1 MGTIVVLLAG
11 SAGGMVLGA
20 LGYAWVRKRRIRLE
34 VLPADVH
41 HVLELLR
48 RVHRAAAACGVTQ
61 TGDPVWSKVEPG
73 PPFQALED
81 TAESAR
87 QALQDSGEHTQQQ
100 PSGIVA
106 LGDGRLGIAVLFATG
121 DVEERVVRSTLDDL
135 RRMLADFQL
144 ARRREIGVLEAATGT
159 PEWLT
164 PDTVEGIGSELVEAL
179 RELTARPVALVIRD
193 PTVNQATV
201 VAVSAGAD
209 RRLLGLAVDPESVVG
224 RATIGDLTAAGG
236 GNDLFGP
243 IRQSRRQREHE
254 GIAFSLRDGTRTV
267 GALVVFCAIDM
278 LSAETSAQVKELV
291 GDAGPLLA
299 RVVAVYAER
308 FRVTTDE
315 LTGQP
320 NRQGLKDA
328 LRDYVGG
335 ACSLVSVQ
343 IDNFGDL
350 DPPAANAALQHVARV
365 FRNILRDYDVPAR
378 VDSNEFALFLPDTP
392 SAQARDVAERIR
404 SALSE
409 STLEWAGEKQVITCS
424 FGVASVPESAA
435 STEALSEAASTTLTD
450 AKNRGANQL
459 LLAEPLSS

>member
-1 MGTIVVLLAG
+1 MSTIAVLLAG

-20 LGYAWVRKRRIRLE
+20 LGYAWVRKRRIRPE
-34 VLPADVH
+34 ALPADVH

-48 RVHRAAAACGVTQ
+48 RVHRAAAACVVTQ
-61 TGDPVWSKVEPG
+61 KGDPVWSKVEPG

-81 TAESAR
+81 AADAAR
-87 QALQDSGEHTQQQ
+87 QALRDNGEHTQQL

-121 DVEERVVRSTLDDL
+121 DVEERVATSTMDDL

-144 ARRREIGVLEAATGT
+144 ARRREIGVLEAPTGA
-159 PEWLT
+159 PDWLT
-164 PDTVEGIGSELVEAL
+164 PDTVEGIGNELLEAV
-179 RELTARPVALVIRD
+179 RELTARPVALVMRD
-193 PTVNQATV
+193 PTANRATV

-209 RRLLGLAVDPESVVG
+209 RRLLGMAVDPESVTG

-236 GNDLFGP
+236 GDGLFGP
-243 IRQSRRQREHE
+243 ARQRRRQREEE
-254 GIAFSLRDGTRTV
+254 GIAFSLRDGTRTM
-267 GALVVFCAIDM
+267 GALVVFCSIDM
-278 LSAETSAQVKELV
+278 LSAETSAQVQDLV
-291 GDAGPLLA
+291 SDAGPLLA
-299 RVVAVYAER
+299 RAVAIYAER

-320 NRQGLKDA
+320 NRQGLQDA

-365 FRNILRDYDVPAR
+365 FRKILRDYDVPAR

-392 SAQARDVAERIR
+392 SVRARDVAERIR
-404 SALSE
+404 VALSE
-409 STLEWAGEKQVITCS
+409 STLERAGEKRVITCS
-424 FGVASVPESAA
+424 FGVASVPESAV
-435 STEALSEAASTTLTD
+435 STDALAEAASMTLTD
-450 AKNRGANQL
+450 AKNRSANQL
-459 LLAEPLSS
+459 LLAEPLSG